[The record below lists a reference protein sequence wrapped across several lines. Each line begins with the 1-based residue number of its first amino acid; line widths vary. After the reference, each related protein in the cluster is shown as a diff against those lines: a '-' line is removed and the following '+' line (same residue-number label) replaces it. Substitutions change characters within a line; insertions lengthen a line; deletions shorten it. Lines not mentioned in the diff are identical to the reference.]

1 MFRTKTSH
9 TLLLAGITSL
19 ALTGCGGSSS
29 SGGSSTDSNPLD
41 TYTDL
46 TWSAGS
52 DEMVGL
58 TYPQGAE
65 NSTLFALKR
74 SEDSSGAL
82 SHSLLQA
89 DTSSKE
95 LNAVSGISLTQDYY
109 RDVLALPV
117 SGTFEGQELNT
128 AIVATC
134 GYSEASILEGGDVPS
149 SNPDGVALAAADT
162 STPAAQLE
170 IYIPGTDISETLAL
184 TDVDDDTVSLINC
197 HSMGGLEVYDLANK
211 GGTGYIVSIYI
222 HGQNNQ
228 EAFSTFN
235 VAFVYDDSQN
245 EFVSAETEVYE
256 EAEVNWASS
265 AVDILENSAGDEFYM
280 VSVNVEG
287 STGIYDFDETE
298 VLVDMD
304 GNPFTSATDSGV
316 DILDLANN
324 GTDVFAVSADAGLAG
339 VDFGDESLVMLTG
352 GDYESCVD
360 ALAVNGSTA
369 WCHDSTD
376 EGKLI
381 EFTLPSVPQTEV
393 VLVRSTATGVAFRAE
408 VSKEEAEQIK
418 AELEGAGAEVE
429 VK

>member
-1 MFRTKTSH
+1 MKRNTPSQAFFGTS
-9 TLLLAGITSL
+9 LILL

-29 SGGSSTDSNPLD
+29 SGGSTADSNPLD

-46 TWSAGS
+46 TWSVGS

-65 NSTLFALKR
+65 NGSLFTLKR

-82 SHSLLQA
+82 SHTLLQA

-134 GYSEASILEGGDVPS
+134 GYSEASILEDGDVPS
-149 SNPDGVALAAADT
+149 SSIDGSGVADT

-184 TDVDDDTVSLINC
+184 TDVDDNTLSLINC

-211 GGTGYIVSIYI
+211 GRTGYIVSFYI

-235 VAFVYDDSQN
+235 VAFEYDDSQN
-245 EFVSAETEVYE
+245 EFVSAETEIYE
-256 EAEVNWASS
+256 ESEISFASS
-265 AVDILENSAGDEFYM
+265 AVGILENSAGDEFYM

-287 STGIYDFDETE
+287 ITGLFDFDQGRP
-298 VLVDMD
+298 LVDID
-304 GNPFTSATDSGV
+304 GNPFTSATDSGA
-316 DILDLANN
+316 DILDLVNN

-339 VDFGDESLVMLTG
+339 VDFGGESFVMLTG
-352 GDYESCVD
+352 DDYESCVD
-360 ALAVNGSTA
+360 ALAVNGLTA

-381 EFTLPSVPQTEV
+381 EFTLPSVPQTEA
-393 VLVRSTATGVAFRAE
+393 VLLRSTATGVAFKAK

>member
-1 MFRTKTSH
+1 MFGTKISH
-9 TLLLAGITSL
+9 TLLLAGVTSL
-19 ALTGCGGSSS
+19 VLTGCGSSS
-29 SGGSSTDSNPLD
+29 DSNDP
-41 TYTDL
+41 
-46 TWSAGS
+46 TWSVGS
-52 DEMVGL
+52 DEMLGL

-65 NSTLFALKR
+65 NGSLFALKR
-74 SEDSSGAL
+74 TEDSSGAF
-82 SHSLLQA
+82 SHTLLQA
-89 DTSSKE
+89 DTANNE
-95 LNAVSGISLTQDYY
+95 LKAINDIELTQDYY
-109 RDVLALPV
+109 RDVLALSV
-117 SGTFEGQELNT
+117 SGTFDGETLDT

-134 GYSEASILEGGDVPS
+134 GYSEASMLEGGDGPS
-149 SNPDGVALAAADT
+149 SSIDGSGVADT

-184 TDVDDDTVSLINC
+184 TDVDDNTLSLINC

-211 GGTGYIVSIYI
+211 GGTGYIVSFYI
-222 HGQNNQ
+222 HGQSNQ

-235 VAFVYDDSQN
+235 VAFEYDDSQN
-245 EFVSAETEVYE
+245 EIDTTEAEIYE

-287 STGIYDFDETE
+287 STGIYDFDDTE
-298 VLVDMD
+298 VLVDMN
-304 GNPFTSATDSGV
+304 GNPFTSATDSGA
-316 DILDLANN
+316 DILDLINN

-352 GDYESCVD
+352 GDYENCVD
-360 ALAVNGSTA
+360 ALAVDGTTA

-376 EGKLI
+376 EGTLI

-393 VLVRSTATGVAFRAE
+393 VLLRSTATGVAFRAK

>member
-1 MFRTKTSH
+1 MFGAKTSYG
-9 TLLLAGITSL
+9 LLLAGFTSL
-19 ALTGCGGSSS
+19 VLTGCGGSSS
-29 SGGSSTDSNPLD
+29 SGDSSSDPLD
-41 TYTDL
+41 VYTDL
-46 TWSAGS
+46 TWSVGS

-65 NSTLFALKR
+65 NGSLFALKR
-74 SEDSSGAL
+74 SEDSSEAL

-89 DTSSKE
+89 DTSSKD

-117 SGTFEGQELNT
+117 SGTFDGQELDT

-134 GYSEASILEGGDVPS
+134 GYSEASILEGGDGPS
-149 SNPDGVALAAADT
+149 ISIDRSSVADT
-162 STPAAQLE
+162 STSAAQLE
-170 IYIPGTDISETLAL
+170 IYIPGTGISETLAL

-197 HSMGGLEVYDLANK
+197 HSMGGLSVYDLANK
-211 GGTGYIVSIYI
+211 GGTGYSVSFFI
-222 HGQNNQ
+222 HGQSNQ
-228 EAFSTFN
+228 GAFSVFS
-235 VAFVYDDSQN
+235 VEFLYDYSQN
-245 EFVSAETEVYE
+245 EFVTGETEIYE

-265 AVDILENSAGDEFYM
+265 AVDVLENSAGDEFYM
-280 VSVNVEG
+280 ASVNVEG
-287 STGIYDFDETE
+287 STGIYDFYEEE

-304 GNPFTSATDSGV
+304 GNPFTSATDSGA
-316 DILDLANN
+316 DILDLVNI
-324 GTDVFAVSADAGLAG
+324 GTDVFAVSADAGLSG
-339 VDFGDESLVMLTG
+339 VDFGDESLVMLTS
-352 GDYESCVD
+352 GDYENCVD
-360 ALAVNGSTA
+360 ALAVDGTTA

-393 VLVRSTATGVAFRAE
+393 VLVRPTDTGVAFRAE

>member
-1 MFRTKTSH
+1 MFGTKISH
-9 TLLLAGITSL
+9 TLLLAGVTSL
-19 ALTGCGGSSS
+19 TLTGCGSSS
-29 SGGSSTDSNPLD
+29 SDSSDP
-41 TYTDL
+41 

-65 NSTLFALKR
+65 NGSLFALKR
-74 SEDSSGAL
+74 SEDSSGEL
-82 SHSLLQA
+82 SHTLLQA
-89 DTSSKE
+89 DTANNE
-95 LNAVSGISLTQDYY
+95 LKAINDIELTQDYY

-117 SGTFEGQELNT
+117 SGTFDGEALET
-128 AIVATC
+128 ALVATC
-134 GYSEASILEGGDVPS
+134 GYSEASILEGGDGPS
-149 SNPDGVALAAADT
+149 SSIDGSGVADT

-170 IYIPGTDISETLAL
+170 IYIPGTDFSETLAI
-184 TDVDDDTVSLINC
+184 TDNSDDTLSLINC
-197 HSMGGLEVYDLANK
+197 HSMGGLYVYDLANK
-211 GGTGYIVSIYI
+211 GDTGYVVSFYI
-222 HGQNNQ
+222 HGQSNQ
-228 EAFSTFN
+228 EAFSTFF
-235 VAFVYDDSQN
+235 VEFVYDYSQN
-245 EFVSAETEVYE
+245 EFVTGETYIYE

-265 AVDILENSAGDEFYM
+265 AVDYLENSAGDEFYM

-287 STGIYDFDETE
+287 STGIYDFYEEE

-316 DILDLANN
+316 DILDLVNN

-352 GDYESCVD
+352 GDYENCVD
-360 ALAVNGSTA
+360 ALAVDGTTA

-376 EGKLI
+376 EGTLI

-393 VLVRSTATGVAFRAE
+393 VLLRSTATDVAFRAK

>member
-65 NSTLFALKR
+65 NGSLFALKR

-82 SHSLLQA
+82 SHTLLQA
-89 DTSSKE
+89 DTANNE
-95 LNAVSGISLTQDYY
+95 LKAINDIELTQDYY

-117 SGTFEGQELNT
+117 SGTFDGEELDT
-128 AIVATC
+128 ALVATC
-134 GYSEASILEGGDVPS
+134 GYSEASLLEGGDGPS
-149 SNPDGVALAAADT
+149 SNIDGLVTADT

-170 IYIPGTDISETLAL
+170 IYIPGTDNSETLAL
-184 TDVDDDTVSLINC
+184 TDVDDNTLSLVNC

-211 GGTGYIVSIYI
+211 GGTGYIVSFYI
-222 HGQNNQ
+222 HGQSNQ

-235 VAFVYDDSQN
+235 VAFRYDDSQN
-245 EFVSAETEVYE
+245 EIDTAEAEVYE

-287 STGIYDFDETE
+287 STGIYDFDDAE

-304 GNPFTSATDSGV
+304 GNPFTSATDSGA

-352 GDYESCVD
+352 GDYENCVD
-360 ALAVNGSTA
+360 ALAIDGSTA

-393 VLVRSTATGVAFRAE
+393 VLLRSTATGVALRAE